1 MKKALLLTLVTGLLV
16 VGCGKKAPESAVDVA
31 AAQQRSAA
39 ASAATEKLAADAGS
53 ETSDRADPTLERVA
67 ALSEAGQLPSG
78 KWKAGQHYLPVV
90 PAQGTSAQP
99 GDVEVLEVFWFGCGH
114 CYALDPF
121 LENWLKTKP
130 AYIKFV
136 RVPVMWGPVQRAHAR
151 LFYTLQTLGQL
162 DSLFG
167 ATFDEIQTRN
177 NPLVDAD
184 ESKTLKMQLA
194 FARSKG
200 IAEAD
205 FSREYSGFF
214 VNQAL
219 QRADDLT
226 RRYKVEGVPSI
237 VINGKYQTDVSMAG
251 GHEQLI
257 ALINDMAA
265 AEKKR

>member
-1 MKKALLLTLVTGLLV
+1 
-16 VGCGKKAPESAVDVA
+16 
-31 AAQQRSAA
+31 
-39 ASAATEKLAADAGS
+39 
-53 ETSDRADPTLERVA
+53 
-67 ALSEAGQLPSG
+67 
-78 KWKAGQHYLPVV
+78 
-90 PAQGTSAQP
+90 
-99 GDVEVLEVFWFGCGH
+99 
-114 CYALDPF
+114 
-121 LENWLKTKP
+121 
-130 AYIKFV
+130 
-136 RVPVMWGPVQRAHAR
+136 MWGPVQRAHAR

-200 IAEAD
+200 IAEVD
-205 FSREYSGFF
+205 FNREYSGFF

-237 VINGKYQTDVSMAG
+237 VINGKYQTDVAMAG

-257 ALINDMAA
+257 TLINDMAA